1 LGWRDLDGNG
11 VIEPL
16 DAPPT
21 ASLFTLSPQPTLDP
35 TPTLHGTAAVAA
47 IPNLNPY
54 SRYHPPH
61 AITVATVDAV
71 QCRVDGG
78 AWSAASPSDGM
89 FDGYSEAFDWTAPSL
104 AAGLHVVEGRS
115 HDSVGNWSAVYAA
128 DTIVVDASVGVGS
141 LAGAFRVFA
150 PRPNP
155 IRGPAEI
162 PFVLPEGRTVDA
174 EVLDLAGRRVRVLA
188 SGLALA
194 PGANR
199 LLWDG
204 RDAGGRSVPAGVY
217 LALVRAGNDARVQR
231 VVVAR

>member
-1 LGWRDLDGNG
+1 
-11 VIEPL
+11 
-16 DAPPT
+16 
-21 ASLFTLSPQPTLDP
+21 
-35 TPTLHGTAAVAA
+35 
-47 IPNLNPY
+47 
-54 SRYHPPH
+54 
-61 AITVATVDAV
+61 
-71 QCRVDGG
+71 
-78 AWSAASPSDGM
+78 M

-174 EVLDLAGRRVRVLA
+174 EVLDLAGRRSRCRR
-188 SGLALA
+188 ALR
-194 PGANR
+194 P
-199 LLWDG
+199 
-204 RDAGGRSVPAGVY
+204 GGRLPGPGPRGQRCASPARRRRTLSVSGVRSPRCPRC
-217 LALVRAGNDARVQR
+217 RAARGS
-231 VVVAR
+231 